1 MKDRDLMEITA
12 PKHPHYRCRGYVT
25 DEVIKST
32 GQLIF
37 QLEYCSHGLERS
49 AVMPGEYR
57 RSS

>member
-1 MKDRDLMEITA
+1 MEITA